1 MNRFTPVVYLV
12 AALTG
17 LAVILRFFD
26 FPYPPAPFLK
36 YDVSGV
42 PLAIIAFMSLRAAY
56 GVLPVYY
63 VIPVAMGSDPI
74 GMAMK
79 CLAELSTFTP
89 LALTLRKLHGKHS
102 EAIAATIA
110 VAVSATTRV
119 AVMSL
124 ANYLVT
130 PHWLVWAGW
139 ARDLQR
145 AYAITIHYLPHIAL
159 FNLTIA
165 LIVSP
170 LAIVVYRVLTRTG
183 ILR

>member
-1 MNRFTPVVYLV
+1 MAKSIPSVYMV
-12 AALTG
+12 TALTA

-42 PLAIIAFMSLRAAY
+42 PLAVIAFIDLRAAY
-56 GVLPVYY
+56 SVLPIYY
-63 VIPVAMGSDPI
+63 VIPVIMGSDPI

-89 LALTLRKLHGKHS
+89 LALALKRFHGKRG
-102 EAIAATIA
+102 EAVVAAIAVAIAAMA
-110 VAVSATTRV
+110 RV

-130 PHWLVWAGW
+130 PYWLVWAGW

-145 AYAITIHYLPHIAL
+145 AYAITISYLPHIAL

-165 LIVSP
+165 LIVTP
-170 LAIVVYRVLTRTG
+170 LAIIVHRVLTRMG
-183 ILR
+183 LLG